1 MTDEKNKFANE
12 CSDQQRDLD
21 SLRTELLRA
30 EQTRLAIES
39 EKVTLN
45 EKIKFLETEKDRVEI
60 NLDQVTRERN
70 DLSNQLSLLA
80 RKKSKLDEELNRL
93 EQKLEQSNTMNAR
106 INKDLKDLVKD
117 NEEKQ
122 ASVIIYIGNIVSYSY
137 ASCTSYYLFFAIIY
151 HANIIKNNVSQVL
164 LETNAKEFQRL
175 QEQCAS
181 MRIEKEALEELIFNT
196 EKNLETM
203 HGTKTQLEKEQKEML
218 TKQESLKEQVARL
231 TTELENSE
239 KRAQSIKQSLTQ
251 QSGNQIAEFEQII
264 SNMKKQSEDSI
275 KKVIDEKVRIY
286 LFVES

>member
-122 ASVIIYIGNIVSYSY
+122 ASVIIYI
-137 ASCTSYYLFFAIIY
+137 TSYRIIMYCTFFIIQFLLSFI
-151 HANIIKNNVSQVL
+151 ANVVRNNLSQVL

-264 SNMKKQSEDSI
+264 SNMKKQSEDSV

-286 LFVES
+286 LFVEF

>member
-1 MTDEKNKFANE
+1 
-12 CSDQQRDLD
+12 
-21 SLRTELLRA
+21 
-30 EQTRLAIES
+30 
-39 EKVTLN
+39 
-45 EKIKFLETEKDRVEI
+45 
-60 NLDQVTRERN
+60 
-70 DLSNQLSLLA
+70 
-80 RKKSKLDEELNRL
+80 
-93 EQKLEQSNTMNAR
+93 
-106 INKDLKDLVKD
+106 
-117 NEEKQ
+117 
-122 ASVIIYIGNIVSYSY
+122 
-137 ASCTSYYLFFAIIY
+137 
-151 HANIIKNNVSQVL
+151 
-164 LETNAKEFQRL
+164 
-175 QEQCAS
+175 

-264 SNMKKQSEDSI
+264 SNMKKQSEDSV

>member
-137 ASCTSYYLFFAIIY
+137 ASCISYHLFFAIIY
-151 HANIIKNNVSQVL
+151 
-164 LETNAKEFQRL
+164 R
-175 QEQCAS
+175 
-181 MRIEKEALEELIFNT
+181 
-196 EKNLETM
+196 
-203 HGTKTQLEKEQKEML
+203 
-218 TKQESLKEQVARL
+218 
-231 TTELENSE
+231 
-239 KRAQSIKQSLTQ
+239 
-251 QSGNQIAEFEQII
+251 
-264 SNMKKQSEDSI
+264 
-275 KKVIDEKVRIY
+275 
-286 LFVES
+286 